1 MDFIPFIEN
10 TSSIFTLISC
20 FAHRHESSRISYIY
34 GHIHSILF
42 PLMRKFLLFSVV
54 FFMTLHAGAQSL
66 SNLRSRPLGTD
77 MDTVL
82 IDTLSLVPNSFYL
95 INSKNQLVDTSAYG
109 IDEISGTLFWKKNSA
124 AFNSMQN
131 DSILAFYRVLSFL
144 LGENVHHKSLQ
155 EIVKAS
161 GQNPF
166 YYNASQ
172 QQPDFFRIS
181 GLTRSGSISRGI
193 TFGNNQDVFVNSSL
207 NLQLAGKLSDNVEI
221 LAAITDE
228 NIPIQPEGNTQQLQD
243 FDKVF
248 IQLSNQNSKLIAGD
262 FELRRP
268 DSYFMNFFK
277 KGQGGFFTT
286 SLDLNQ
292 HPDSSK
298 KRIMRVGASLAVS
311 KGKFAKNTIAP
322 LEGNQGPYKLQGSS
336 GESYIIVLSGTE
348 KVYMDGR
355 LLTRGMSN
363 DYIIDYN
370 IAEITFTT
378 RRIITK
384 DSRIVVEFEYSDKNY
399 ARSLLYFNNEFESNR
414 LKLKLNVYSE
424 QDSKNQPLLLELDSA
439 RKALMASVG
448 DNTQLAYFPTADS
461 VEFNSNVVLYQKK
474 DTTTANGTYSIFLY
488 STITD
493 SARWQVTF
501 SDVGFNKGDY
511 VQDVNSAN
519 GRVFKWI
526 EPINSI
532 PQGNFAPVALLITP
546 KKQQLVTLGADYI
559 FNKRNKISVET
570 ALSNND
576 INLFSKMDKANDAG
590 YAVNMKYQN
599 LAPLSHDTLNGW
611 LLSNQLSYEYSGK
624 NFRPVERYRN
634 VEFERDWNLGTA
646 TIINDE
652 HIAGFQTSL
661 IKPGL
666 GNLTYQLKSYQKGS
680 GYKGWMNS
688 ASTRLQARKYSV
700 SGAASYLSTK
710 GLTSQTR
717 YIRHNAEI
725 SRPIWRLVLGT
736 RENAEQN
743 KFFSITTDSLR
754 NNSFAYQEIEA
765 FLSTQDSSKSKGLL
779 SYKQRYDFAPLVFSF
794 REVTKSEETSLSTSF
809 SKNPNHTVST
819 TTTYRVLSILDSS
832 LTASEPTKTLLNRI
846 DHYLNLWKGV
856 ISANTYYEVGTGQE
870 RKQEYYYLEVPAGQ
884 GVYTYLGDLN
894 ANGVKDLDEFAISSF
909 SDQAKFIRVFVP
921 TNNFITTR
929 SNQFAEVLTLQPSAA
944 GSSSSST
951 GKTPFLYRWSNQL
964 SIRLDKKTK
973 DESLLA
979 SLNPFERNI
988 SDSSLV
994 ATNSSIRNTVYFN
1007 RSNPVFGADFTW
1019 QENRNKSFL
1028 TSGFESRSINTSG
1041 CNFRWNM
1048 TSDFL
1053 LNLGLEQGI
1062 KRNTSDFFS
1071 TRNYRIFSNE
1081 IEPKLSYQPGNAFRI
1096 TASYKY
1102 MDKKNTEGIIGE
1114 NAKSQKFGL
1123 DMKYNTV
1130 NSGSLTAKVS
1140 MVDIRYN
1147 APDDSFLSYELLDGL
1162 KNGRNYTWNLSL
1174 QRNVGTAIQL
1184 SLNYDGR
1191 KLQSAKTIHTGGVQ
1205 VRAFF

>member
-1 MDFIPFIEN
+1 M
-10 TSSIFTLISC
+10 
-20 FAHRHESSRISYIY
+20 
-34 GHIHSILF
+34 
-42 PLMRKFLLFSVV
+42 
-54 FFMTLHAGAQSL
+54 
-66 SNLRSRPLGTD
+66 
-77 MDTVL
+77 
-82 IDTLSLVPNSFYL
+82 
-95 INSKNQLVDTSAYG
+95 
-109 IDEISGTLFWKKNSA
+109 
-124 AFNSMQN
+124 
-131 DSILAFYRVLSFL
+131 LSFL

-181 GLTRSGSISRGI
+181 GLTRSGSISRGL

-710 GLTSQTR
+710 VLTSQTR
-717 YIRHNAEI
+717 YIR
-725 SRPIWRLVLGT
+725 W
-736 RENAEQN
+736 
-743 KFFSITTDSLR
+743 
-754 NNSFAYQEIEA
+754 
-765 FLSTQDSSKSKGLL
+765 
-779 SYKQRYDFAPLVFSF
+779 
-794 REVTKSEETSLSTSF
+794 EVTKSEETSLSTSF

-1205 VRAFF
+1205 VRACF